1 MFAMDVVT
9 TPESFADLRVLQILG
24 NGRRLCPGIH
34 LADRN
39 LWHAITKLLWAFNI
53 EPKMDTETKKPI
65 LPDSSVETGY
75 REGLTMCPF
84 DFPAKITVRSEARRQ
99 LILKEYA
106 DAKANF
112 FPKYE
117 KVALFER

>member
-1 MFAMDVVT
+1 MD
-9 TPESFADLRVLQILG
+9 P
-24 NGRRLCPGIH
+24 
-34 LADRN
+34 
-39 LWHAITKLLWAFNI
+39 
-53 EPKMDTETKKPI
+53 ETKKPI
-65 LPDSSVETGY
+65 LPDPSVETGY

-84 DFPAKITVRSEARRQ
+84 EFPAMITVRSEARRQ

-117 KVALFER
+117 QVDLF